1 MKFTLAFLQDAE
13 NIAMFKAMLEADGL
27 DYYAFYQI
35 EDGVYAIAETWEYT
49 HKSTIFI
56 EY

>member
-1 MKFTLAFLQDAE
+1 MKFTLAFLQDNRE
-13 NIAMFKAMLEADGL
+13 MFQSMLHTDNL

-35 EDGVYAIAETWEYT
+35 EEGVYAIAETWEDTY
-49 HKSTIFI
+49 KSTIFI

>member
-13 NIAMFKAMLEADGL
+13 NVAMFQAMLQDEDL

-35 EDGVYAIAETWEYT
+35 EGGFYTIAETWNDT
-49 HKSTIFI
+49 NKSTIFI
-56 EY
+56 EC